1 MRLILVLLVLACIAI
16 QYPLRMGGFGYKRV
30 DELNQ
35 QLQAQ
40 RETNKAMMARNNA
53 MQAEIDDLQTGTQAL
68 EDYARQEMSMVESNE
83 VLVRILDNNEE
94 IPPATIRIGPKGASN
109 TVTPDEAVR
118 KPGSLLKPMPLNKEK
133 SRTGKLSAEKSV
145 SKPNTTK
152 PHVNKNTLN
161 NR

>member
-16 QYPLRMGGFGYKRV
+16 QYPLRMGEFGYKRV

-68 EDYARQEMSMVESNE
+68 EDYAREEMSMVESNE
-83 VLVRILDNNEE
+83 VLVRILENNEE
-94 IPPATIRIGPKGASN
+94 IPPAPIRIGPNGVNQGATPSATNNNAAN
-109 TVTPDEAVR
+109 TP
-118 KPGSLLKPMPLNKEK
+118 NKANGAAN
-133 SRTGKLSAEKSV
+133 SSASGAIKANSANKV
-145 SKPNTTK
+145 ATS
-152 PHVNKNTLN
+152 KNTN
-161 NR
+161 KPKN